1 MRFLYTM
8 KKYLLPFKNKYI
20 LAITIFLVYNLFLDD
35 IDLFTII
42 SQNRKMNR
50 LQANKQEIAG
60 KLRETKYTLQQL
72 KHMHAL
78 EKYARE
84 EKLFKRE
91 NEDIFV
97 ITYE

>member
-1 MRFLYTM
+1 M

-20 LAITIFLVYNLFLDD
+20 LATTIFLVYNLFLDD

-42 SQNRKMNR
+42 SQNRKMSR
-50 LQANKQEIAG
+50 LQANKQEVAA
-60 KLRETKYTLQQL
+60 KLQETKYTLQQL

-91 NEDIFV
+91 DEDIFV
-97 ITYE
+97 ITNE

>member
-1 MRFLYTM
+1 M

-20 LAITIFLVYNLFLDD
+20 LATTIFLVYNLFLDD

-42 SQNRKMNR
+42 SQNRKMSR
-50 LQANKQEIAG
+50 LQANKQEVAV
-60 KLRETKYTLQQL
+60 KLQETKYTLQQL

-91 NEDIFV
+91 DEDIFV
-97 ITYE
+97 ITNE